1 MWRERLQQQFVEAVD
16 DGHARL
22 EEKSNRLCQEVIDS
36 LINALED
43 RVAAGGFDSSE
54 SREAINE
61 TISEVV
67 EAYELA
73 AHGPAQAAVLAKSLA
88 RRLPILFAQMAMRE
102 KLSHSQELA
111 EAWEQSAT
119 LRQTVEQV
127 FYCSV
132 AHVYTTYCQQLL
144 CPQHEES
151 IQDMGAQLVEAAKVK
166 EQAEELQKRKDAL
179 EDKLRSENDR
189 RMHLEALIEKMV
201 RPCAHTAGPGQL
213 W

>member
-1 MWRERLQQQFVEAVD
+1 MEAVD

-36 LINALED
+36 LLNALED
-43 RVAAGGFDSSE
+43 RVAAGDFDSSE
-54 SREAINE
+54 ESRECINE

-67 EAYELA
+67 EVYEEA

-88 RRLPILFAQMAMRE
+88 RRLPILFAQMALRE

-119 LRQTVEQV
+119 FRQTVEQV
-127 FYCSV
+127 GILLLC
-132 AHVYTTYCQQLL
+132 HPRLDCEQLL
-144 CPQHEES
+144 CRAPPYPQHEES
-151 IQDMGAQLVEAAKVK
+151 IQDMGTQLVEAAKVK

-179 EDKLRSENDR
+179 EDKLRNENDR

-201 RPCAHTAGPGQL
+201 RNSAHTAGPGQL